1 MKRHFLHYLFLLLIV
16 LASSCTEPYAL
27 QTNTY
32 ENALVVEAT
41 ITNEV
46 KKQEI
51 KITRTTQL
59 EQSGPAFEADAI
71 VYITDNMG
79 NTYDFEELNEKYVS
93 SVAFEALPN
102 RIYQLH
108 ITTANGKSYT
118 STNEKLTTVNEIQS
132 IIPSVVT
139 RDGVRGVEINVNSYD
154 PTNTSKY
161 YRYEYEETYK
171 VIAPEWD
178 DEKTILAPPVPGEP
192 HQGILII
199 PRVGET
205 RTCFTTKNSDNI
217 LLTSTT
223 GSSEDRVAY
232 PIRFISNQNYII
244 THRYSILVRQYVQNL
259 AAYTFYKTLKKISGN
274 GSILSQTQPGYF
286 NGNLKSVE
294 NPDEKV
300 IGFFDV
306 STVSSKR
313 IFFNYVDLFPGE
325 PLPPY
330 VTDCRIREFKNCYDQ
345 NVDPACKGAALLS
358 VIGSGD
364 LVYVD
369 SDGNQTFFFMVAPP
383 CGDCTRISSNIRPS
397 FWID

>member
-1 MKRHFLHYLFLLLIV
+1 MRGRILYSILFLIIV
-16 LASSCTEPYAL
+16 MASSCTEPYAL
-27 QTNTY
+27 QSNTY
-32 ENALVVEAT
+32 EDALVVEAT
-41 ITNEV
+41 ITNEM

-51 KITRTTQL
+51 KLTKTTQL
-59 EQSGPAFEADAI
+59 EQNGPAVETGAI
-71 VYITDNMG
+71 VFVTDGMG
-79 NTYDFEELNEKYVS
+79 HSYDFEELNGKYVS
-93 SVAFEALPN
+93 TTEFEALPN

-118 STNEKLTTVNEIQS
+118 STQEKLTTVNEIQS
-132 IIPSVVT
+132 IVPSVVT
-139 RDGVRGVEINVNSYD
+139 RDGVRGVEMNVNSYD

-171 VIAPEWD
+171 IIAPQWD
-178 DEKTILAPPVPGEP
+178 DERAILTPPVPGE
-192 HQGILII
+192 HQGILVV

-205 RTCFTTKNSDNI
+205 RTCYTTKKSDNI
-217 LLTSTT
+217 LLATTT
-223 GSSEDRVAY
+223 GLAEDRVAY

-286 NGNLKSVE
+286 NGNLKCVE
-294 NPDEKV
+294 NPDEKI

-306 STVSSKR
+306 TTVSSKR
-313 IFFNYVDLFPGE
+313 IFFNYADLFPGE

-330 VTDCRIREFKNCYDQ
+330 FTDCTIREFKFCFDQ
-345 NVDPACKGAALLS
+345 TGDPACKGAALIS
-358 VIGSGD
+358 IVGSGD

-369 SDGNQTFFFMVAPP
+369 SSGNDTFFYMVAPP
-383 CGDCTRISSNIRPS
+383 CGDCTRFSSNIKPP

>member
-1 MKRHFLHYLFLLLIV
+1 MRDRILYYILFVSLLA
-16 LASSCTEPYAL
+16 ASSCTEPYAL

-32 ENALVVEAT
+32 EDALVVEAT
-41 ITNEV
+41 LTNEF

-51 KITRTTQL
+51 KLTRTTRL
-59 EQSGPAFEADAI
+59 EESAPAIETGAI
-71 VYITDNMG
+71 VFVTDNMG
-79 NTYDFEELNEKYVS
+79 NSYDFEESNGKYLS
-93 SVAFEALPN
+93 TTEFEAMPG

-108 ITTANGKSYT
+108 IATANGKSYT
-118 STNEKLTTVNEIQS
+118 STQEKLTTVNEMQS

-139 RDGVRGVEINVNSYD
+139 RDGVRGVEMNVNSFD

-171 VIAPEWD
+171 IIAPEWD
-178 DEKTILAPPVPGEP
+178 DEKAILTPGEP
-192 HQGILII
+192 HQGILVV

-205 RTCFTTKNSDNI
+205 RTCYTTKNSDEI
-217 LLTSTT
+217 LLASTT
-223 GSSEDRVAY
+223 GLSEDRVAF

-274 GSILSQTQPGYF
+274 GSILSQTQPGFF
-286 NGNLKSVE
+286 NGNLKCVE

-306 STVSSKR
+306 TTVSSKR
-313 IFFNYVDLFPGE
+313 IFFNYSDLFPGE

-330 VTDCRIREFKNCYDQ
+330 FTDCTIREFKFCFDQ
-345 NVDPACKGAALLS
+345 SADPACKGAALIS
-358 VIGSGD
+358 IVGSGD

-369 SDGNQTFFFMVAPP
+369 SSGNDTFFYMVAPP
-383 CGDCTRISSNIRPS
+383 CGDCTRFSSNVKPP